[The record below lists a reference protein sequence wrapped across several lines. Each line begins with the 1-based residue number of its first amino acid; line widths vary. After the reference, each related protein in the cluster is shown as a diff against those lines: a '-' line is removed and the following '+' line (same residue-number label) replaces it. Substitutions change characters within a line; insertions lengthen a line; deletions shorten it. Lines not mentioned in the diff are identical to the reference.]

1 MIDVVIPVH
10 RPDERFYA
18 LIRGLVQQSC
28 QPSRIIIMYTLS
40 GDNDDYHALENRC
53 SDIAKGVGANT
64 VTEVHPIAQND
75 FYHGRTRNRGIAYG
89 RNPYILCMTQDA
101 VPENRNLIRN
111 MMDVLEMNPDVSQV
125 YCRQNT
131 DENAPEYIRLTQK
144 FNYPEKI
151 IYKGKED
158 FDTMGIKTIFCSNVC
173 CMYRRDV
180 FEFLGGFEDRVIFNE
195 DMIFAGKAVRN
206 GYKICYYGMNG
217 VIHYHKYKMRA
228 QFRRNFDLAVSQKM
242 NSEAFEGLSS
252 TTEGIKMVKTI
263 IKTLM
268 GKKCY
273 GQVITYFF
281 LSSAKYLGYTFGKHY
296 EAIPL
301 SLRRRMSGSPSFW
314 D

>member
-1 MIDVVIPVH
+1 MIDVVIPVC

-18 LIRGLVQQSC
+18 LIKGLLLQSC

-40 GDNDDYHALENRC
+40 DDNDDYHVLENRC
-53 SDIAKGVGANT
+53 KSIAVEAGVNT
-64 VTEVHPIAQND
+64 ITEVHPITKRE
-75 FYHGRTRNRGIAYG
+75 FYHGRTRNYGIAYG
-89 RNPYILCMTQDA
+89 KNPYVLCMTQDA
-101 VPENRNLIRN
+101 VPENRKLIRE
-111 MMDVLEMNPDVSQV
+111 MMDVLEMNPEVSQV

-131 DENAPEYIRLTQK
+131 DEDAPEYIRLTQK
-144 FNYPEKI
+144 FNYPEKVL
-151 IYKGKED
+151 YKSRED
-158 FDTMGIKTIFCSNVC
+158 FKTMGIKTIFCSNVC

-180 FEFLGGFEDRVIFNE
+180 FEFLGGFEDKVIFNE

-217 VIHYHKYKMRA
+217 VIHYHKYKMSA

-252 TTEGIKMVKTI
+252 TTEGKKMVKTI
-263 IKTLM
+263 MKSLV
-268 GKKCY
+268 KKKYY
-273 GQVITYFF
+273 GQAVSYFF
-281 LSSAKYLGYTFGKHY
+281 LSAAKYLGYTFGNHY

-301 SLRRRMSGSPSFW
+301 SIRRRMSGTPSFW